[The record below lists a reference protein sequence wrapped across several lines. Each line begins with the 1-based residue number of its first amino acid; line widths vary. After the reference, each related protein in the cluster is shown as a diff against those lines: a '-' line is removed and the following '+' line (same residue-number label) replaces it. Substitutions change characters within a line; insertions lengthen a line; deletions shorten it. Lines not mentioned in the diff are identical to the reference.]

1 MNAEPAR
8 VRDPD
13 GTKRSV
19 LDAAERLFA
28 ERGFAGT
35 SLRDIAVAS
44 GVSHPLIQHHFGTK
58 EGLYSAVLR
67 RCGEDYAER
76 FPELVGGTDQPL
88 DLRAEMERLFGVLRE
103 KGALLRMV
111 GWARLEGRHE
121 LLPGGGEARRAM
133 VRRIELGQRL
143 GLVRGDID
151 AATLGVMMEALLF
164 YWIDYRSF
172 NSELYPDTP
181 EDDVYLEKAI
191 ALLERGFAPQRGME
205 SREDSPRRHN

>member
-35 SLRDIAVAS
+35 SLRDIATAS

-58 EGLYSAVLR
+58 EGLYAAVLR
-67 RCGEDYAER
+67 QCGEDYAAR
-76 FPELVGGTDQPL
+76 FPDLVGVSDQPL
-88 DLRAEMERLFGVLRE
+88 DLRAEMERLFGFLRE

-111 GWARLEGRHE
+111 GWARLEGKHE
-121 LLPGGGEARRAM
+121 LLSGGGEPRRAM
-133 VRRIELGQRL
+133 VRRIEAGQRL
-143 GLVRGDID
+143 GLVR
-151 AATLGVMMEALLF
+151 
-164 YWIDYRSF
+164 
-172 NSELYPDTP
+172 
-181 EDDVYLEKAI
+181 ED
-191 ALLERGFAPQRGME
+191 
-205 SREDSPRRHN
+205 